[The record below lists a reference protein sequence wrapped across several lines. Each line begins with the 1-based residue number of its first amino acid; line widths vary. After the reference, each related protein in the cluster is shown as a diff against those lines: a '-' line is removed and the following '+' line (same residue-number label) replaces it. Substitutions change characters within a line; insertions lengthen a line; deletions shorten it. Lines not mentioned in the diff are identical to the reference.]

1 MHFARRGYLFIML
14 TALLGIAGT
23 WSDEPTFTGAWLFP
37 AALLLAGLAIEAW
50 YLRGTRLSVRVRL
63 DARLKLGKPASGA
76 FAFTH
81 NRGRD
86 LRVQYARVLPPA
98 VRQEGGVREVV
109 LPPEEEMRDAVALLP
124 LRLGAGRFGAV
135 PSRLLGRFQLAW
147 WSRTLEQDLPF
158 TVAPDSLP
166 RGARPIAGESAGETP
181 RRLPG
186 AGVELLQ
193 LRDYVS
199 GDALSR
205 IDWKATARR
214 GSLISR
220 EYSEAQH
227 LEILVVVDAGR
238 ASRVRAG
245 ELDRLGLYANV
256 AARLAEYAVS
266 VEDRV
271 GLLVY
276 AERALGA
283 CLPDRGLRAVTRL
296 RHALETLETTRGEA
310 DPVAAAMRVRRMLR
324 HRGLVVWLT
333 DLAEPAR
340 NERLLQALKAVA
352 PRHLP
357 IVASPQAAEIARL
370 AAAPARDWRDP
381 AIALAA
387 REHRR
392 RSRAQVAALRQQGVV
407 VLEEPDDELDVAVL
421 DAYLQLR
428 TRRRV

>member
-1 MHFARRGYLFIML
+1 MHFARRGYLFVML

-23 WSDEPTFTGAWLFP
+23 WSDEPTFAGAWLFP
-37 AALLLAGLAIEAW
+37 AALLLSGLAIEAW
-50 YLRGTRLSVRVRL
+50 YLRGTRLTVHMRL
-63 DARLKLGKPASGA
+63 DARLKLGKAAGGA
-76 FAFTH
+76 FAFAH

-86 LRVQYARVLPPA
+86 LRIQYARVLPPA
-98 VRQEGGVREVV
+98 VRQEGEVREVV
-109 LPPEEEMRDAVALLP
+109 LPPGEEMRDAVALLP

-166 RGARPIAGESAGETP
+166 RGSRPIAGESAGETP

-227 LEILVVVDAGR
+227 LEILVVIDAGR

-256 AARLAEYAVS
+256 AARLAEHAVS

-276 AERALGA
+276 AERMLGA

-310 DPVAAAMRVRRMLR
+310 DPVAAAVRARRMLR

-333 DLAEPAR
+333 DLDEPAR
-340 NERLLQALKAVA
+340 NELLLQALKALV

-370 AAAPARDWRDP
+370 AEAPAHDWRDP

-387 REHRR
+387 REHRQ

-421 DAYLQLR
+421 DTYLQLR